1 MLPRCYQYQY
11 TTLHIKKSRI
21 KLDTRLA
28 TIKDKCSL
36 RPSGNTKRARGR
48 SDLKDH
54 ETSLAASTTNIA
66 IAFVHHNQ
74 LAFWALFKTIT
85 EASLP
90 SVNFANERYCS
101 FTLSALSKVF
111 TTYLLNMGN
120 G

>member
-1 MLPRCYQYQY
+1 MF
-11 TTLHIKKSRI
+11 
-21 KLDTRLA
+21 LA
-28 TIKDKCSL
+28 SFW
-36 RPSGNTKRARGR
+36 NTKRARGR
-48 SDLKDH
+48 SDPKDH
-54 ETSLAASTTNIA
+54 DTSLAASTTNIA

-85 EASLP
+85 EASPP

-111 TTYLLNMGN
+111 TTYLLNTGN